1 MSEDRK
7 PQPRCPIERRIARLD
22 AAKARHARQKAL
34 ARLEREV
41 AALGDPTAPSV
52 SEVFS
57 RGSDARIQAILS
69 DMAALEADCDTP

>member
-7 PQPRCPIERRIARLD
+7 SKPRCPIERRIARLN
-22 AAKARHARQKAL
+22 AAKARHARQVAL

-41 AALGDPTAPSV
+41 AALGDPDPPSA

-57 RGSDARIQAILS
+57 RGSDVRIQAILR
-69 DMAALEADCDTP
+69 DMAALEADCDGP